1 MDLSEM
7 TKEELIELVQQLQ
20 FSLQESHKVIKK
32 LAKQLP
38 SINLA
43 SNKRDSDFDED
54 EDEDPLSITQELN
67 KHDIFRLYEYIVA
80 ADVFN
85 GIDDETAKKKAF
97 DTIIEML
104 EIEGIDI
111 NRDSLSKYFPANT

>member
-43 SNKRDSDFDED
+43 SNKSDSGFD

-85 GIDDETAKKKAF
+85 GIDDETAKQKAF
-97 DTIIEML
+97 DTIIDML